1 MDRRTFLTSAMA
13 LTAAPVTVTAQ
24 STAPASNA
32 LPLPPA
38 GADGWVSL
46 INGRNLEG
54 FYTMLVETSAKT
66 LLPLIK

>member
-1 MDRRTFLTSAMA
+1 M
-13 LTAAPVTVTAQ
+13 AAPAVLAAQ
-24 STAPASNA
+24 STARAPDA